1 MEVAHRKL
9 LDKLRTFADFDAA
22 ELDAFAGVLQ
32 VKRLPKGAV
41 VFRQDDVADGCYLIA
56 EGRVQVSI
64 ARGQG
69 PQAQPRQQALAML
82 GQGDFLGQMAVLD
95 GGKRS
100 ATCTAMEPTTVMY
113 LGRDALDLL
122 VRGRSS
128 FALKFLE
135 ALTRMLIAQLRFA
148 NRRLLTLAE
157 QNIPDDEAALQAL
170 AQHTFGV
177 SLTGLDEMELVVPEG
192 LQPQA
197 RRSQR

>member
-9 LDKLRTFADFDAA
+9 LDRLPTFSAFEPA

-32 VKRLPKGAV
+32 AKRLPKDAV
-41 VFRQDDVADGCYLIA
+41 VFRQGDVADGCYLLA

-64 ARGQG
+64 PRGKG
-69 PQAQPRQQALAML
+69 QQALAML
-82 GQGDFLGQMAVLD
+82 GAGDFLGQMAVLD

-100 ATCTAMEPTTVMY
+100 ATCTAVEPSTVLY

-135 ALTRMLIAQLRFA
+135 ALTRMLVAQLRFA
-148 NRRLLTLAE
+148 NRRLLALAE
-157 QNIPDDEAALQAL
+157 QDVPVDEAALRAL
-170 AQHTFGV
+170 AQHTFDV
-177 SLTGLDEMELVVPEG
+177 SLSGLDDMELVVPEG
-192 LQPQA
+192 LQHQA
-197 RRSQR
+197 RRNQR

>member
-9 LDKLRTFADFDAA
+9 LEKLRTFADFDTA

-32 VKRLPKGAV
+32 VKTLAAGAV
-41 VFRQDDVADGCYLIA
+41 VFRQGDAADGCYLIA
-56 EGRVQVSI
+56 QGRVQVSI
-64 ARGQG
+64 AG
-69 PQAQPRQQALAML
+69 PGKRQQPLAVL
-82 GQGDFLGQMAVLD
+82 GVSDFLGQMAVLD

-100 ATCTAMEPTTVMY
+100 ATCTALEPVTVMY

-135 ALTRMLIAQLRFA
+135 ALTRMLVAQLRFA
-148 NRRLLTLAE
+148 NRRLLQLAAANAPADE
-157 QNIPDDEAALQAL
+157 QALRAL

-177 SLTGLDEMELVVPEG
+177 SLTGLDDMELVVPDG
-192 LQPQA
+192 L
-197 RRSQR
+197 R

>member
-9 LDKLRTFADFDAA
+9 LEKLRTFADFDAA

-32 VKRLPKGAV
+32 VKKLPASAV
-41 VFRQDDVADGCYLIA
+41 VFRQGEAADGCYLIA
-56 EGRVQVSI
+56 EGRVQVSL
-64 ARGQG
+64 ARPGKSGQ
-69 PQAQPRQQALAML
+69 QPLAVL
-82 GQGDFLGQMAVLD
+82 GVGDFLGQMAVLD

-100 ATCTAMEPTTVMY
+100 ATCTTLEPATVMY

-135 ALTRMLIAQLRFA
+135 ALTRMLVAQLRFA
-148 NRRLLTLAE
+148 NRRLLQLAAANAPEDE
-157 QNIPDDEAALQAL
+157 QALRAL

-177 SLTGLDEMELVVPEG
+177 SLTGLDDMELVVPDG
-192 LQPQA
+192 L
-197 RRSQR
+197 R